1 MEIKPILDSQPERD
15 VVVPAGS
22 VSQFSISGFRQ
33 VSLLV
38 VDAAIAAVALWVAML
53 LRFEGQLPAWETKHL
68 GLLILLLVAA
78 RVTAS
83 VILRLHKWSFRLSGL
98 VDGARIW
105 LAAILGTGLFL
116 LLLFLGQV
124 KGPPRS
130 VVLIELILSG
140 VAMAA
145 LRFAPRLTVTY
156 VAEQTR
162 AFSKS
167 SKPVVIVGA
176 GSAGELLQRDL
187 GRSDEHGYSVVGF
200 LDDNPDKLGMIVGGK
215 PVLGLIDDLPR
226 IAKKYEIVEVLIAVP
241 RLEARR
247 IREIL
252 SMCADLKLHFKILP
266 VSFAYLNDRV
276 AASMLQELSPDDL
289 LPREVISFS
298 ESDGEPR
305 SAGRVVLVTGAAGSI
320 GSEIC
325 RQVLVGRVARVVM
338 IDMNENELYLQ
349 ARRFERDFPE
359 ADVTAEVADIRD
371 SGRVRALFDR
381 YRPQDV
387 FHAAAHKHVP
397 LMEWAPGEAV
407 KNNVLGTR
415 HVAEAAHECGAERF
429 VYISTDKAVRPTSVM
444 GASKRVGEKIVRCMA
459 RKSKTRFCAVRFGNV
474 LGSSGSVV
482 PLFREQ
488 IAAGGPV
495 TVTDPEVRRYFMTIS
510 EAVGLV
516 LRAGYGDYG
525 ELCVLDMGEQ
535 IRILDLARHMI
546 TMVGK
551 VPDVDIAIAFT
562 GLRPGE
568 KLFEELLTEE
578 EESTS
583 SVARKIF
590 VATSPPV
597 RKDLEE
603 RLAELVDAAY
613 AEDHARVM
621 DLLRQ
626 LVPSYTVPAVAA
638 PQEAPVDGRASL
650 A

>member
-1 MEIKPILDSQPERD
+1 MTSPPEPRK
-15 VVVPAGS
+15 
-22 VSQFSISGFRQ
+22 
-33 VSLLV
+33 SLWRTLRSAHVREVGLLAADGLV
-38 VDAAIAAVALWVAML
+38 GAFGLWVATL
-53 LRFEGQLPAWETKHL
+53 LRFEGMIPAKELAALPRWVVVIFVAR
-68 GLLILLLVAA
+68 IL
-78 RVTAS
+78 AS
-83 VILRLHKWSFRLSGL
+83 FLFRLHRWSFKLSGL
-98 VDGARIW
+98 MDGARVW
-105 LAAILGTGLFL
+105 LGTLLGTGLFL
-116 LLLFLGQV
+116 LGLFMLRLV
-124 KGPPRS
+124 GPPRS
-130 VVLIELILSG
+130 VVIIELIISG
-140 VAMAA
+140 VAMVA
-145 LRFAPRLTVTY
+145 LRFSPRLTITY
-156 VAEQTR
+156 VGEQTR
-162 AFSKS
+162 AFSK
-167 SKPVVIVGA
+167 KTRNTLVLGA
-176 GSAGELLQRDL
+176 GSAGELLLRDL
-187 GRSDEHGYSVVGF
+187 QRSDEHDYSLIGF
-200 LDDNPDKLGMIVGGK
+200 LDDNPEKVGMIVGGK
-215 PVLGLIDDLPR
+215 PVLGRIDDLPGV
-226 IAKKYEIVEVLIAVP
+226 AKKHDIVEVLIAVP
-241 RLEARR
+241 RLEAKR

-289 LPREVISFS
+289 LPREVVSFS
-298 ESDGEPR
+298 DGDGEPR

-325 RQVLVGRVARVVM
+325 RQVLLGRAARLVM

-359 ADVTAEVADIRD
+359 ADVAAEVADIRD
-371 SGRVRALFDR
+371 SGRVRALFER

-459 RKSKTRFCAVRFGNV
+459 HKSKTRFCAVRFGNV

-583 SVARKIF
+583 SVAHKIF
-590 VATSPPV
+590 VASSPPV
-597 RKDLEE
+597 REDLDE

-613 AEDHARVM
+613 AEDHAQVM
-621 DLLRQ
+621 ALLRR
-626 LVPSYTVPAVAA
+626 LVPSYTMPAVAA
-638 PQEAPVDGRASL
+638 PLEVAGREQAST

>member
-1 MEIKPILDSQPERD
+1 
-15 VVVPAGS
+15 
-22 VSQFSISGFRQ
+22 
-33 VSLLV
+33 
-38 VDAAIAAVALWVAML
+38 
-53 LRFEGQLPAWETKHL
+53 
-68 GLLILLLVAA
+68 
-78 RVTAS
+78 
-83 VILRLHKWSFRLSGL
+83 
-98 VDGARIW
+98 
-105 LAAILGTGLFL
+105 
-116 LLLFLGQV
+116 
-124 KGPPRS
+124 
-130 VVLIELILSG
+130 
-140 VAMAA
+140 
-145 LRFAPRLTVTY
+145 
-156 VAEQTR
+156 
-162 AFSKS
+162 
-167 SKPVVIVGA
+167 
-176 GSAGELLQRDL
+176 
-187 GRSDEHGYSVVGF
+187 
-200 LDDNPDKLGMIVGGK
+200 
-215 PVLGLIDDLPR
+215 
-226 IAKKYEIVEVLIAVP
+226 
-241 RLEARR
+241 
-247 IREIL
+247 
-252 SMCADLKLHFKILP
+252 

-289 LPREVISFS
+289 LPREVIRFS
-298 ESDGEPR
+298 DADGEPR

-325 RQVLVGRVARVVM
+325 RQVLEGRVARLVM

-349 ARRFERDFPE
+349 ARRFERDFSE
-359 ADVTAEVADIRD
+359 AAVAAEVADIRD

-415 HVAEAAHECGAERF
+415 HVAEAAHEYGAERF

-488 IAAGGPV
+488 IAEGGPV

-551 VPDVDIAIAFT
+551 VPDVDIAIEFT

-568 KLFEELLTEE
+568 KLYEELLTEE

-583 SVARKIF
+583 SVAHKIF
-590 VATSPPV
+590 VASSPPV
-597 RKDLEE
+597 RRDLEE
-603 RLAELVDAAY
+603 RLGELGEAAH
-613 AEDHARVM
+613 AEDHQRVLA
-621 DLLRQ
+621 LLRG
-626 LVPSYTVPAVAA
+626 LVPSYATPAVAA
-638 PQEAPVDGRASL
+638 PAPAEPEEEPRPAM
-650 A
+650 